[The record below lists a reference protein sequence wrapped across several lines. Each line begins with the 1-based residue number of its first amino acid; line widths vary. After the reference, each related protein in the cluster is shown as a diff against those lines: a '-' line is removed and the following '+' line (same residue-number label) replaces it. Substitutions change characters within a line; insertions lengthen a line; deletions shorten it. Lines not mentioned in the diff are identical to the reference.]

1 MTYLFLIIV
10 IAVVLGVI
18 AVAAFTNLCL
28 DNEHYDRL
36 KWLADRWDYIGVF
49 IAVLVK
55 LFDFPYGMETVEVVI
70 AIGALMAGILGVS
83 AKNYYGQEE
92 EIEDGDE

>member
-1 MTYLFLIIV
+1 MTYMFLIIV
-10 IAVVLGVI
+10 IAVVIGI
-18 AVAAFTNLCL
+18 ISIAAFTNLCL
-28 DNEHYDRL
+28 DNDHYDRL

-70 AIGALMAGILGVS
+70 ALGALMAGILGVS
-83 AKNYYGQEE
+83 AKNYYDQEE

>member
-1 MTYLFLIIV
+1 MTYMFLIIV
-10 IAVVLGVI
+10 IAVVIGI
-18 AVAAFTNLCL
+18 ISVAAFTNLCL

-70 AIGALMAGILGVS
+70 ALGALMAGILGVS
-83 AKNYYGQEE
+83 AKNYEKDE
-92 EIEDGDE
+92 EIEGDDE

>member
-1 MTYLFLIIV
+1 MSYLFLIIV
-10 IAVVLGVI
+10 IAVVIGI
-18 AVAAFTNLCL
+18 ISIAAFTNLCL
-28 DNEHYDRL
+28 DNVHYDRL
-36 KWLADRWDYIGVF
+36 KWLADRWDYFGVF

-83 AKNYYGQEE
+83 AKNYCGQEE
-92 EIEDGDE
+92 EIEGDDE